1 MAINNFNPDTYDYSS
16 EQDRYDAAAN
26 GGEESF
32 SIYMNERFDTPD
44 FDWDKWDTNIRD
56 TFDD

>member
-1 MAINNFNPDTYDYSS
+1 MSISGFNPDTYDYSS
-16 EQDRYDAAAN
+16 EQDRYDAAVS
-26 GGEESF
+26 GGEDTFCS
-32 SIYMNERFDTPD
+32 YMSERSDTPD